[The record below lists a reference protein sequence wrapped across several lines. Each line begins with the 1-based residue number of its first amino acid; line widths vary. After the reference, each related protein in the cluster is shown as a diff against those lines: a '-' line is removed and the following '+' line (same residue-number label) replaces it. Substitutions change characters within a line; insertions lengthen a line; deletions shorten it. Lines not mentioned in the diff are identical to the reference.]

1 MNLASEEHHDERGVN
16 LGAQRDARLIEVLG
30 VTVHAGIQRREAS
43 DTLATMHGCF
53 T

>member
-16 LGAQRDARLIEVLG
+16 LGAQRSYAGPLELG
-30 VTVHAGIQRREAS
+30 VNVHTRIQRREAS
-43 DTLATMHGCF
+43 NTLVTMHGCS